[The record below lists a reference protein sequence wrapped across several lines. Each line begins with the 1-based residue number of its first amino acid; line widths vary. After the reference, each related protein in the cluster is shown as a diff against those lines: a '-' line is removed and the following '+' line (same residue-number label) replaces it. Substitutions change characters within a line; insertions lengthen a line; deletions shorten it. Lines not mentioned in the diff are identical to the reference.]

1 MPRPPSASLSSSSQ
15 TLVASLRVS
24 PGFGGSPEFG
34 SCRLR
39 VLGSSKYRTSAVV
52 SAEGTEVGDSVEN
65 VGDEQVAESEIQER
79 DFTGTPYVPI
89 YVMLPLGVINMN
101 SELVEPEVLMDQLRV
116 LKSVGVDGVM
126 VDCWWGI
133 VEAHSP
139 QGYNWSGYKK
149 LFQIVRDLNLKLQV
163 VMSFHECGGN
173 VGDDVHIPLPQW
185 VTEIGQKKS

>member
-1 MPRPPSASLSSSSQ
+1 
-15 TLVASLRVS
+15 
-24 PGFGGSPEFG
+24 
-34 SCRLR
+34 
-39 VLGSSKYRTSAVV
+39 
-52 SAEGTEVGDSVEN
+52 
-65 VGDEQVAESEIQER
+65 
-79 DFTGTPYVPI
+79 
-89 YVMLPLGVINMN
+89 MN

-163 VMSFHECGGN
+163 SCVFTGILFFFSLRVYILWFFYFLFVRWSIHFFAENWVFIGLLYVSIGCN
-173 VGDDVHIPLPQW
+173 VI
-185 VTEIGQKKS
+185 S

>member
-1 MPRPPSASLSSSSQ
+1 
-15 TLVASLRVS
+15 
-24 PGFGGSPEFG
+24 
-34 SCRLR
+34 
-39 VLGSSKYRTSAVV
+39 
-52 SAEGTEVGDSVEN
+52 
-65 VGDEQVAESEIQER
+65 
-79 DFTGTPYVPI
+79 
-89 YVMLPLGVINMN
+89 MN

-163 VMSFHECGGN
+163 SCVFTGIFFFSFLFGCIFFGSSISFLWDGLYTFLLKIGFVIGLLYVSIGCN
-173 VGDDVHIPLPQW
+173 VI
-185 VTEIGQKKS
+185 S

>member
-1 MPRPPSASLSSSSQ
+1 
-15 TLVASLRVS
+15 
-24 PGFGGSPEFG
+24 
-34 SCRLR
+34 
-39 VLGSSKYRTSAVV
+39 
-52 SAEGTEVGDSVEN
+52 
-65 VGDEQVAESEIQER
+65 
-79 DFTGTPYVPI
+79 
-89 YVMLPLGVINMN
+89 MN

-163 VMSFHECGGN
+163 SCIYRHFFLFSLWVYILWFFYFLFVGWSLHFIAENWVCYWPILSFYR
-173 VGDDVHIPLPQW
+173 L
-185 VTEIGQKKS
+185 

>member
-1 MPRPPSASLSSSSQ
+1 MAHFSSPQVSHTLRLPRPPGACCKATTMASLSSSGK
-15 TLVASLRVS
+15 TAMASLKLS
-24 PGFGGSPEFG
+24 QGLWGSPELNL
-34 SCRLR
+34 CPLRL
-39 VLGSSKYRTSAVV
+39 LGSDPSRSFAVV
-52 SAEGTEVGDSVEN
+52 RDSAEGTVVGEN
-65 VGDEQVAESEIQER
+65 VDHNKVEDSSLEKFEER

-101 SELVEPEVLMDQLRV
+101 SELVEPEALRNQLQV

-163 VMSFHECGGN
+163 SG
-173 VGDDVHIPLPQW
+173 IYLY
-185 VTEIGQKKS
+185 